1 MKNTYSVPPSK
12 SISNRALVMA
22 FLKRGKSVVKN
33 VLKSDDTDVMVE
45 AYRKLGFDIKIHE
58 VSDSA
63 FDIEVDSSEITVG
76 EAEFFMNNAGTATR
90 FMIPALCVTEGIW
103 TVTGNERM
111 LERPI
116 KDLVDA
122 LIPLGA
128 NIEYL
133 GEEGY
138 LPLKIVGGSLSGST
152 KVKGDISSQYL
163 SGLMITN
170 AFLDKNFEV
179 EVEGELVSK
188 PYVDLTE
195 SVIRDFMAGDQYQ
208 VEGDASSASYFWALG
223 AIDGPVT
230 VDNVPLNTK
239 QADIKLLGAL
249 EKLGANVD
257 DTTVSPGKLNGIE
270 IDCIEFPDS
279 AMTLAVLCAVAK
291 GKSRLTGLHNLK
303 FKECDRLA
311 ALETELRKLGVNVMA
326 FDDGLE
332 IVGSEKLSPA
342 QIETYDD
349 HRMAMCFAVLKYIE
363 PEIEILDP
371 GCVSKTFPT
380 FWYVFP
386 V

>member
-1 MKNTYSVPPSK
+1 
-12 SISNRALVMA
+12 MA
-22 FLKRGKSVVKN
+22 FLKRGKSVVRN
-33 VLKSDDTDVMVE
+33 VLRSDDTDVMVE
-45 AYRKLGFDIKIHE
+45 VFRNLKCKINLKNESGYGFD
-58 VSDSA
+58 V
-63 FDIEVDSSEITVG
+63 EVDSSEIGVN
-76 EAEFFMNNAGTATR
+76 EAKFFMNNAGTATR
-90 FMIPALCVTEGIW
+90 FMIPALCITPGAWV
-103 TVTGNERM
+103 VTGNDRM
-111 LERPI
+111 LKRPI

-122 LIPLGA
+122 LLPLGA
-128 NIEYL
+128 DIEYL
-133 GEEGY
+133 AEKGY
-138 LPLKIVGGSLSGST
+138 LPLKITGGNLAGST
-152 KVKGDISSQYL
+152 KVRGDISSQYL

-170 AFLDKNFEV
+170 AFLEDQFKI

-195 SVIRDFMAGDQYQ
+195 SVIKDFKNSQEYK

-223 AIDGPVT
+223 AIDGPIT
-230 VDNVPLNTK
+230 VDNVPLTTK

-249 EKLGANVD
+249 AKLGAKVEQ
-257 DTTVSPGKLNGIE
+257 TTVEPGDLNGIE
-270 IDCIEFPDS
+270 IDCVEFPDS

-291 GKSRLTGLHNLK
+291 GKSRLTGLANLK

-311 ALETELRKLGVNVMA
+311 ALETELRKVGVQAMA

-332 IVGSEKLSPA
+332 IVGTDKLVPA

-349 HRMAMCFAVLKYIE
+349 HRMAMCFAVLKYLE

-380 FWYVFP
+380 FWDVFP